1 MAPDQKQ
8 NENPSP
14 LEEAEERPPVTPEEL
29 EEMLNQLAEAKKEAL
44 ASQEVK
50 FVRPPHK
57 IKDKVS
63 LSPTGVN
70 PQTLEQADKVLASL
84 GNEYLSWVHDDL
96 QKLQDI
102 YDRLAATSAAE
113 AKPVLQEVFA
123 LVHDMKGQGGT
134 FGYTLVTI
142 VGNML
147 CRLIERLEDRWRTSY
162 LAVIKV
168 HVDTLR
174 LIIAKEMAGDGGKEG
189 EHMLKGL
196 EATIT
201 KTLQGHPDS

>member
-8 NENPSP
+8 GDNESP
-14 LEEAEERPPVTPEEL
+14 QGEAEERPPVTPEEL
-29 EEMLNQLAEAKKEAL
+29 EEMLGQLAEAKKEAL
-44 ASQEVK
+44 ARQGVE

-63 LSPTGVN
+63 MSPTGVN
-70 PQTLEQADKVLASL
+70 PKTLEQAEKVLTSL
-84 GNEYLSWVHDDL
+84 GSDYLSWVHDDL
-96 QKLQDI
+96 HRLQGI
-102 YDRLAATSAAE
+102 YDRLAAAPSAE
-113 AKPVLQEVFA
+113 VKPVLREMFA

-134 FGYTLVTI
+134 FGYTLMTI
-142 VGNML
+142 VSNML
-147 CRLIERLEDRWRTSY
+147 CRLIERLEDRWRSSY

-168 HVDTLR
+168 HVDTMR

-189 EHMLKGL
+189 ENMVNGL

-201 KTLQGHPDS
+201 KILQGQSDS

>member
-8 NENPSP
+8 NENKSP

-44 ASQEVK
+44 ANQEVK

-84 GNEYLSWVHDDL
+84 GNDYLSWVHDDL
-96 QKLQDI
+96 NKLQGI
-102 YDRLAATSAAE
+102 YDRLAVAPAAE
-113 AKPVLQEVFA
+113 AKPILRDMFA

-174 LIIAKEMAGDGGKEG
+174 LVIAKEMVGDGGKEG
-189 EHMLKGL
+189 ERMLKGL

-201 KTLQGHPDS
+201 KILQNQSES